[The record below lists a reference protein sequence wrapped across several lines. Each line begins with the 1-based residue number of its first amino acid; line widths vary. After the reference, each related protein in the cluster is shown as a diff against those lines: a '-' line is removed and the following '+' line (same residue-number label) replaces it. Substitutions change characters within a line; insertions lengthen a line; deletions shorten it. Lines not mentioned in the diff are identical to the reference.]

1 MFQEGQGSPSLISPT
16 ALDSSKTQLRTSVVV
31 QRLGLRAPTAGGLGS
46 IPGRGTKIPY
56 ATRQLSPHATTREK
70 PVRHNERS
78 RVPQLRPDAA
88 INK

>member
-46 IPGRGTKIPY
+46 IPGRGTKIP
-56 ATRQLSPHATTREK
+56 
-70 PVRHNERS
+70 
-78 RVPQLRPDAA
+78 
-88 INK
+88 